1 MLFTRKCYWCFIGK
15 IIIGIGISTMKRVL
29 CIISSLDAG
38 GAETFLMKIYRYLTP
53 LGYQFDFIVSK
64 DGGCYTSEVLEL
76 GGKIFVIPTRSE
88 NLFGAFNGIRL
99 AVKENQYK
107 YVLKLG
113 EHSLA
118 VLDMLAAKFGGAKV
132 LGVRACNAPTGLSAL
147 HRLIHLF
154 CRPFLNYLAK
164 VKIAPSI
171 LAANF
176 LFGAKEDVCMLHNGV
191 DLNVFRYDSMGRESI
206 RKEFGLEDKL
216 VIGHIGRFHKQKNH
230 LFLLETFKEISVLRE
245 DAILLLVGTGELE
258 EQICERI
265 KSLNLEER
273 VILTGQRFDIPQL
286 LSAMDA
292 FVFPSLYEGMPN
304 TVIEAQATGLPCVIA
319 DTITTEANI
328 TGLVKYLPLSLSASE
343 WAKIVLNAVSS
354 TRKNTHNDFAKYGY
368 NIESV
373 AKEFISILGMNS
385 DSD

>member
-1 MLFTRKCYWCFIGK
+1 
-15 IIIGIGISTMKRVL
+15 MKRIL

-38 GAETFLMKIYRYLTP
+38 GAETFLMKVYRFIAP
-53 LGYQFDFIVSK
+53 LGYQFDFVVSK
-64 DGGCYTSEVLEL
+64 DGGCYTSEVLGL

-88 NLFGAFNGIRL
+88 NLFGALNGIRL

-118 VLDMLAAKFGGAKV
+118 VLDLLAAKFGGAKI
-132 LGVRACNAPTGLSAL
+132 LGVRACNAPTGLNVL
-147 HRLIHLF
+147 HRTIHLF
-154 CRPFLNYLAK
+154 CRPFLNYITN

-176 LFGAKEDVCMLHNGV
+176 LFGPKEDISMLRNGV
-191 DLNVFRYDSMGRESI
+191 DLNVFRYDSNDREAI
-206 RKEFGLEDKL
+206 RKEFGLGEKL

-230 LFLLETFKEISVLRE
+230 QFLLEIFKEISVWRE

-265 KSLNLEER
+265 KSINLEGR

-286 LSAMDA
+286 LSAMDV

-319 DTITTEANI
+319 DTITAEANI
-328 TGLVKYLPLSLSASE
+328 TGLVKYLPLSLSSSE
-343 WAKIVLNAVSS
+343 WAKVVLNTISS
-354 TRKNTHNDFAKYGY
+354 IRKDSHNYFVIHEYD
-368 NIESV
+368 IESV
-373 AKEFISILGMNS
+373 AKEFVSILGMID
-385 DSD
+385 DSN